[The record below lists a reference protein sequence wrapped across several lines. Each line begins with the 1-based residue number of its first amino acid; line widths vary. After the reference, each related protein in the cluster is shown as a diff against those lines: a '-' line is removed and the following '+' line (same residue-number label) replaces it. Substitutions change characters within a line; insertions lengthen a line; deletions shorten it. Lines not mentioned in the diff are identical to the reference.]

1 MKRTGGNAPT
11 LSNLGLLGLGFG
23 AASLSVTWGLYNIFM
38 PLLLRDFVSSS
49 GMRGAIMGLD
59 NVLGLL
65 FVPLIGAVSDR
76 LGGRLG
82 KRLPFLLLSMPLA
95 ALLFAALPFA
105 RATLWTLLAAD
116 IVFLLAMTAYRA
128 PLAALM
134 PDHVAPAHRPWA
146 NAVITM
152 LGAIGGAL
160 ALLLLAPLADV
171 AIWIPFAVSGG
182 VILLALVAV
191 RAATQT
197 HPPYVETGVIQEDA
211 PLITGLVRQSVKV
224 FDPRRGPIFY
234 LLMAVFFVFFGYSA
248 LEAQFSTFVTEEFG
262 LTGGQAGLMM
272 GATVMGFVLMALPA
286 GTLVK
291 RLGEVNTMRLG
302 ALALAFWLTVAT
314 FSTGPVMLTV
324 LLALGGASWA
334 FVLVPAYPVV
344 VNYGGAAEVGFYTGM
359 YYLFGAVAAIL
370 APASV
375 GWAMDTVGNDALFPA
390 VALAMAL
397 GLLLL
402 TVAQWR
408 GARRRRGPDATA
420 PAEEKL

>member
-1 MKRTGGNAPT
+1 MRSPGGAPVT
-11 LSNLGLLGLGFG
+11 LSNVGLLGLGIG

-65 FVPLIGAVSDR
+65 LVPLIGAFSDR
-76 LGGRLG
+76 LDGRLG
-82 KRLPFLLLSMPLA
+82 KRLPFLLISMPLA

-116 IVFLLAMTAYRA
+116 IVFLLAMTAFRA

-160 ALLLLAPLADV
+160 ALLLIAPLADT
-171 AIWIPFAVSGG
+171 AIWIPFAVAGG
-182 VILLALVAV
+182 VILVALVAV
-191 RAATQT
+191 RGATEP
-197 HPPYVETGVIQEDA
+197 HPAYVATGVIQEDA
-211 PLITGLVRQSVKV
+211 PLLSGLLRQSVKV
-224 FDPRRGPIFY
+224 FNPSHGVIFY

-286 GTLVK
+286 GTMVR

-302 ALALAFWLTVAT
+302 ALSLALWLTVAT

-344 VNYGGAAEVGFYTGM
+344 VNHGGEQQVGFYTGM

-375 GWAMDTVGNDALFPA
+375 GWAMDHVGNDALFPA
-390 VALAMAL
+390 VAISMAL
-397 GLLLL
+397 GLLFL
-402 TVAQWR
+402 TIALWR
-408 GARRRRGPDATA
+408 GGY
-420 PAEEKL
+420 KQ